1 MSVRKVLNDDNPI
14 LRKRSKEVASV
25 DETII
30 ELLDDMVE
38 TMYEYNG
45 IGLAAPQIGILKR
58 IIVIQI
64 SEESELIE
72 LINPKI
78 VKEKGQ
84 FRDVEG
90 CLSIPGIYGEVTRAT
105 EVFVEGLNR
114 QGIKRKIRATELLAR
129 ALQHEI
135 DHLNGVLFIDK
146 VEKYL
151 EN

>member
-1 MSVRKVLNDDNPI
+1 MTVRKVLNDSHPL
-14 LRKRSKEVASV
+14 LRKRSKEVQNI
-25 DETII
+25 DEEII
-30 ELLDDMVE
+30 ELLDDMAE
-38 TMYEYNG
+38 TMDDYNG
-45 IGLAAPQIGILKR
+45 IGLAAPQVGVLKR
-58 IIVIQI
+58 VIVVKI

-84 FRDVEG
+84 HRDVEG

-105 EVFVEGLNR
+105 QIVVEGLDRN
-114 QGIKRKIRATELLAR
+114 GKRRKFRASELLAR

-146 VEKYL
+146 VEKYV